1 VTDASSS
8 TAYSSTDNSQ
18 TAETSANASTQAD
31 PQEPAAINSKEHF
44 HKGNLY
50 AKDGQFELAITEYK
64 QAIALD
70 PDNSNTFENLAI
82 SYAKTGKF
90 DAAVET
96 MQKAIQLSPDDAM
109 KFATLGIIYHAD
121 MKLPQALEQYRLS
134 LRINPG
140 LAEIYF
146 NMATIYIEQEQ
157 FEKAQ
162 QAAYLAQNLGYP
174 GSSKILSE
182 LKKNAP
188 SASDNLNLG
197 KVSLHLRHIVTSS
210 HEQAQEVLGLLREG
224 QDFNQ
229 LAERF
234 SILPFHLNGGYV
246 GLFVIE
252 ELMPEIAAV
261 VEPLPPFTYSPV
273 ITTDS
278 GFHIFQ
284 KFLVFDD
291 LLASF

>member
-1 VTDASSS
+1 
-8 TAYSSTDNSQ
+8 
-18 TAETSANASTQAD
+18 
-31 PQEPAAINSKEHF
+31 
-44 HKGNLY
+44 
-50 AKDGQFELAITEYK
+50 
-64 QAIALD
+64 
-70 PDNSNTFENLAI
+70 
-82 SYAKTGKF
+82 
-90 DAAVET
+90 
-96 MQKAIQLSPDDAM
+96 MQM
-109 KFATLGIIYHAD
+109 
-121 MKLPQALEQYRLS
+121 PQALEQYRLS

-182 LKKNAP
+182 LKKNVP

-229 LAERF
+229 LAERY

-246 GLFVIE
+246 GLYVTE
-252 ELMPEIAAV
+252 ELMPEIAEI

-291 LLASF
+291 LLASL